1 MNKHA
6 KVVFLTISAMVFFAA
21 NSLLC
26 RMALTQTVID
36 PASFTLVRIVSG
48 ALALWL
54 IIHFRG
60 AALRRHG
67 NWVSA
72 GSLFLYCASF
82 SLAYLALTAGTGAL
96 ILFGTV
102 QITMISHGLWSGERP
117 SVRQIVGLTVA
128 FGGLCW
134 LVLPGLSAPP
144 LRGSLLMMVAGIA
157 WGVYSI
163 LGKGSADPT
172 LATAGNFLRA
182 VPFAVGFGFL
192 AFPWL
197 SLDAAGILYGVTS
210 GVITSGLGYAV
221 WYTALGGLSSTQ
233 AATAQLTVPAI
244 AAGGGA
250 MILAEPITWHLIVS
264 SVAILGGAAV
274 VILDRRRQ
282 PG

>member
-1 MNKHA
+1 MNKRA
-6 KVVFLTISAMVFFAA
+6 KVVFLTISAMTFFAA

-26 RMALTQTVID
+26 RVSLTQTAID
-36 PASFTLVRIVSG
+36 PASFTFVRIVSG

-54 IIHFRG
+54 IAQFHG
-60 AALRRHG
+60 AALRGHG
-67 NWVSA
+67 NWVSG

-96 ILFGTV
+96 ILFGMV
-102 QITMISHGLWSGERP
+102 QITMIGHGLWRGERP
-117 SVRQIVGLTVA
+117 SVRQVIGLVIA

-144 LRGSLLMMVAGIA
+144 WRGSLLMMVAGVA
-157 WGVYSI
+157 WGAYSI
-163 LGKGSADPT
+163 RGKGTASPT

-182 VPFAVGFGFL
+182 VPFAAGFGIL

-197 SLDAAGILYGVTS
+197 SLDAAGILYGATS
-210 GVITSGLGYAV
+210 GAITSGLGYVV

-244 AAGGGA
+244 AAGGGTLF
-250 MILAEPITWHLIVS
+250 LAEPITWHLIIS
-264 SVAILGGAAV
+264 SLAILGGVAV
-274 VILDRRRQ
+274 VVFGKERRH
-282 PG
+282 G